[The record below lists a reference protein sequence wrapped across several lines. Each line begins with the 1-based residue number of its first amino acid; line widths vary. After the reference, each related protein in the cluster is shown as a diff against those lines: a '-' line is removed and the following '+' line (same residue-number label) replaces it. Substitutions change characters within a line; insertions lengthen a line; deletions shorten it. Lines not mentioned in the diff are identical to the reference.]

1 MHITQDNKL
10 IIDFQ
15 FFKSRVDYL
24 VEHTKHHN
32 LSKCIKLYVAILRM
46 LYNPSSI
53 KIEVEK
59 TDV

>member
-1 MHITQDNKL
+1 MGITRDDKL
-10 IIDFQ
+10 TIDFQ
-15 FFKSRVDYL
+15 LFKSRVDYL
-24 VEHTKHHN
+24 VKH
-32 LSKCIKLYVAILRM
+32 SKRNNISACIKLYVSILRM